1 MNIFVTGGSGFVG
14 GAVISALSTAHDVVA
29 MSRRAETDND
39 IKKLGATV
47 VRCNLDDVSESH
59 LTACDVVIHCAARVE
74 QWGSREDF
82 WSANVSGTE
91 RLINAAK
98 LAGVKRFIHISSE
111 ATIFSGQDMINVDE
125 SYPYPKSTPFLYS
138 ETKQAAEKVVLA
150 ACGAEFET
158 IILRP
163 RMIWGPGD
171 KTIVPEIKT
180 MVETGK
186 FAWIGGGHYQTET
199 THIDNLVHAV
209 TLALNNGESGE
220 CYFILDD
227 GSVELRSFLTQ
238 LLSTVGVDIPDKSAP
253 KWLVRSLSV
262 VVENSWN
269 LLRLSS
275 TAPITKFAAFVM
287 SANFTVS
294 SEKAA
299 RELSYQSQVSR
310 VEGLKALAETKQSSA
325 L

>member
-1 MNIFVTGGSGFVG
+1 MKIFVTGGSGFVG
-14 GAVISALSTAHDVVA
+14 GAAISALSTAHDVMA
-29 MSRRAETDND
+29 MSRRAETDD
-39 IKKLGATV
+39 VIKTLGAAV
-47 VRCNLDDVSESH
+47 VRCSLDDVNESH
-59 LTACDVVIHCAARVE
+59 LAACDVVIHSAARVE
-74 QWGSREDF
+74 QWGSREEF
-82 WSANVSGTE
+82 WSANVLGTE

-98 LAGVKRFIHISSE
+98 QAGVKRFIHISSE
-111 ATIFSGQDMINVDE
+111 ATVFSGQDMINVNE
-125 SYPYPKSTPFLYS
+125 TYPYPKSTPFLYS

-150 ACGAEFET
+150 ASGDEFDT

-209 TLALNNGESGE
+209 TLALKHGQSGE

-227 GSVELRSFLTQ
+227 DSVEFRSFLTE
-238 LLSTVGVDIPDKSAP
+238 LLSTAGVEIPDKSAP

-262 VVENSWN
+262 VIENSWN
-269 LLRLSS
+269 FLRLNS

-287 SANFTVS
+287 SADFTVS
-294 SEKAA
+294 SDKAA
-299 RELSYQSQVSR
+299 RELSYQAQVSR
-310 VEGLKALAETKQSSA
+310 VEGLKELAEINQNSA